1 MERFFDLF
9 PDRRLADLFMI
20 VEDARIDV
28 MIGREY
34 TGIRRP
40 YGARQEREL
49 ERRAEIRDMPL
60 RQAFVENL
68 LRVSLGG
75 IDQVL
80 WPEALMPVA
89 TDAIGII
96 RLLQHGATSVH
107 PRACRRTVRRSRTPQ
122 AEPRP
127 TSGVPPSK
135 TPPRPPSS
143 STSAQSIPNLFPKWT
158 PKTGPSSTRTRCRS
172 AP

>member
-1 MERFFDLF
+1 
-9 PDRRLADLFMI
+9 MI
-20 VEDARIDV
+20 VEDARVDV

-80 WPEALMPVA
+80 WPEALMPVM

-107 PRACRRTVRRSRTPQ
+107 PEPVEGPSGESRTPRLSL
-122 AEPRP
+122 PKP

-143 STSAQSIPNLFPKWT
+143 STTSPSPSPTSSQKWT